1 MKQMNGQTILLGALV
16 LVLALVSFNLYF
28 SKQDAEQENQRL
40 TKQVEHL
47 SAKEKQSEA
56 LYTQTE
62 AFIEATFEGD
72 ALRYILPVQPSSMPD
87 GWQFKPN
94 RDYLQPIEQGML
106 GIMDE
111 IKEGL
116 WKQNPGW

>member
-1 MKQMNGQTILLGALV
+1 MGALFIG
-16 LVLALVSFNLYF
+16 SNLP
-28 SKQDAEQENQRL
+28 
-40 TKQVEHL
+40 EHYIEDLKINL
-47 SAKEKQSEA
+47 SGN
-56 LYTQTE
+56 
-62 AFIEATFEGD
+62 EGD
-72 ALRYILPVQPSSMPD
+72 ALRYILPVQPSSMPA